1 MICKYA
7 LTLSFIATTT
17 FALPHPEQIA
27 LQDQESASPEEFL
40 IELAPGHTRWVTE
53 EDKWALRRVLS
64 S

>member
-7 LTLSFIATTT
+7 LTLAVVATTA
-17 FALPHPEQIA
+17 FALPHLEQTA
-27 LQDQESASPEEFL
+27 LKDQESVSPEEFL